1 MPRSSSSVPT
11 RHRRNKILKA
21 ARGYYGGKHR
31 LFKSAK
37 EQVEKGLQYSYRDRK
52 VRKREFRRL
61 WIARI
66 NAATRQYGMS
76 YSTFIDALNKN
87 NIQLNR
93 KVLADLAVNDSN
105 AFAQIVASVKAK

>member
-37 EQVEKGLQYSYRDRK
+37 EQVEKGLQYAYRDRK
-52 VRKREFRRL
+52 VKKREFRRL
-61 WIARI
+61 WITRI
-66 NAATRQYGMS
+66 NAAARQFDMN
-76 YSTFIDALNKN
+76 YSSVIDGLNKK
-87 NIQLNR
+87 NIQINR
-93 KVLADLAVNDSN
+93 KILADLAVKDIK
-105 AFAQIVASVKAK
+105 AFEEIVTIIKA

>member
-1 MPRSSSSVPT
+1 MRVKKAVRS
-11 RHRRNKILKA
+11 RKRRKKILKLA
-21 ARGYYGGKHR
+21 KGYRGGRGKLLR
-31 LFKSAK
+31 TASDAVDRALY
-37 EQVEKGLQYSYRDRK
+37 YSYRDRRR
-52 VRKREFRRL
+52 RKRDFRRL

-93 KVLADLAVNDSN
+93 KVLADLAVNDIS
-105 AFAQIVASVKAK
+105 AFGQIVASVKAK

>member
-76 YSTFIDALNKN
+76 YSTFIDALNKH

-93 KVLADLAVNDSN
+93 KVLADLAVNDIS
-105 AFAQIVASVKAK
+105 AFGQIVSSVKAK

>member
-76 YSTFIDALNKN
+76 YSTFIDALNKH

-93 KVLADLAVNDSN
+93 KVLADLAVNDIST
-105 AFAQIVASVKAK
+105 FGQIVASVKAK

>member
-1 MPRSSSSVPT
+1 MPRSHSSVPT
-11 RHRRNKILKA
+11 RHRRKKYLKA

-37 EQVEKGLQYSYRDRK
+37 EQVEKSLQYAYRDRK

-66 NAATRQYGMS
+66 NAAARQFGMS
-76 YSTFIDALNKN
+76 YSTFIDALNKHD
-87 NIQLNR
+87 IKLNR
-93 KVLADLAVNDSN
+93 KVLADLAVHDIK
-105 AFAQIVASVKAK
+105 AFEQIVTSVKS

>member
-21 ARGYYGGKHR
+21 AKGYYGGKHR

-52 VRKREFRRL
+52 VKKREFRRL

-66 NAATRQYGMS
+66 NAAARQFGMN
-76 YSTFIDALNKN
+76 YSTLIDGLNKK
-87 NIQLNR
+87 NIQINR
-93 KVLADLAVNDSN
+93 KILADLAVKDIK
-105 AFAQIVASVKAK
+105 AFEEIVTIIKA

>member
-21 ARGYYGGKHR
+21 AKGYYGGKHR

-37 EQVEKGLQYSYRDRK
+37 EQVEKGLQYAYRDRK
-52 VRKREFRRL
+52 VKKREFRRL

-66 NAATRQYGMS
+66 NAAARQFDMN
-76 YSTFIDALNKN
+76 YSSLIDGLNKK
-87 NIQLNR
+87 NIQINR
-93 KVLADLAVNDSN
+93 KVLADLAVKDLK
-105 AFAQIVASVKAK
+105 AFEEIVTIIKA

>member
-21 ARGYYGGKHR
+21 AKGYYGGKHR

-37 EQVEKGLQYSYRDRK
+37 EQMEKGLQYAYRDRK
-52 VRKREFRRL
+52 VKKREFRRL
-61 WIARI
+61 WIVRI
-66 NAATRQYGMS
+66 NAAARQFDMN
-76 YSTFIDALNKN
+76 YSSFIDGLNKK

-93 KVLADLAVNDSN
+93 KVLADLAVKDLK
-105 AFAQIVASVKAK
+105 AFEEIVTIIKA

>member
-21 ARGYYGGKHR
+21 AKGYYGGKHR

-37 EQVEKGLQYSYRDRK
+37 EQVEKGGQYSYRDRR
-52 VRKREFRRL
+52 VRRREFRSL

-66 NAATRQYGMS
+66 NAASRLFGMN
-76 YSTFIDALNKN
+76 YSTLISALNKKD
-87 NIQLNR
+87 IQINR
-93 KVLADLAVNDSN
+93 KILADMAVNDIK
-105 AFAQIVASVKAK
+105 AFEQVIVSAKA

>member
-66 NAATRQYGMS
+66 NAAARQYGMS
-76 YSTFIDALNKN
+76 YSTFIDALNKHD
-87 NIQLNR
+87 IQLNR
-93 KVLADLAVNDSN
+93 KVLADMAVNDIS
-105 AFAQIVASVKAK
+105 AFGQIVSSVKAK

>member
-21 ARGYYGGKHR
+21 SRGYYGGKHR

-52 VRKREFRRL
+52 VRKRAFRRL

-66 NAATRQYGMS
+66 NAATRLYGMS

-93 KVLADLAVNDSN
+93 KVLADLAVNDIS
-105 AFAQIVASVKAK
+105 AFGQIVASVKAK

>member
-11 RHRRNKILKA
+11 KHRRNKVLKA

-37 EQVEKGLQYSYRDRK
+37 EQVEKGLQYAYRDRK
-52 VRKREFRRL
+52 AKKREFRRL

-66 NAATRQYGMS
+66 NAAVRPYDLN
-76 YSTFIDALNKN
+76 YSTFIHLLNEKD
-87 NIQLNR
+87 IQIDR
-93 KVLADLAVNDSN
+93 KVLADLAVNDSK
-105 AFAQIVASVKAK
+105 AFEEIVTSIKA